1 MLNEDKTGHVHEKPP
16 VGSTER
22 HRCQLSLGQGVGP
35 EQTFSGPKGAAMGAG
50 DDIIIPG
57 NAQLVSKGCRDS
69 IDHLS
74 RGDNLFLELKKENS
88 KQMGMKS
95 CL

>member
-1 MLNEDKTGHVHEKPP
+1 MPAVAWAKAWD
-16 VGSTER
+16 
-22 HRCQLSLGQGVGP
+22 LSRPSQV
-35 EQTFSGPKGAAMGAG
+35 QSGAAMGAG